1 MPAVPDLPAERGPE
15 QQAGPLNPEWRN
27 DCPGRL
33 SASWGHHRPHRRYG
47 SGYPLVLLIVVRLNY
62 MSALHFSSISFAAH
76 KKHGGLWDPTGR
88 AQGFLPNRPRAWP
101 AFVLLLRSCG
111 RTPACA
117 AERFGRKPCARP
129 AATMGPTHQLEM
141 LRIQSWKGLNCTLL
155 GWARFPMGTLL
166 GRTLI

>member
-62 MSALHFSSISFAAH
+62 MSALYFSSISFTAH
-76 KKHGGLWDPTGR
+76 KKHGVLRDPVGR
-88 AQGFLPNRPRAWP
+88 AQGYSPNRPRTCRSPRCA
-101 AFVLLLRSCG
+101 LRAAGSF
-111 RTPACA
+111 RP
-117 AERFGRKPCARP
+117 AERFGRKALGPP
-129 AATMGPTHQLEM
+129 AVTREAEAI
-141 LRIQSWKGLNCTLL
+141 RLL
-155 GWARFPMGTLL
+155 AASAWAEILGCCRLL
-166 GRTLI
+166 AESSTDICPKMAGR